1 LIGNSL
7 AKFPFGKA
15 FARQQPSLAGLCKM
29 YGSGDRTQAD
39 DNAAT
44 LDMEEMQVLD
54 VGDID

>member
-1 LIGNSL
+1 
-7 AKFPFGKA
+7 
-15 FARQQPSLAGLCKM
+15 M